1 MYFIVA
7 SNLSRVLRVVQGL
20 LWNVV
25 MLQKRMVFL
34 VYKARG
40 RVDKD
45 KARYVLDCQV
55 SVGPGDRG
63 GLA

>member
-1 MYFIVA
+1 
-7 SNLSRVLRVVQGL
+7 
-20 LWNVV
+20 

-34 VYKARG
+34 VYKARD

-55 SVGPGDRG
+55 SVVPGDSG
-63 GLA
+63 GLV